1 MEEKIRI
8 LITKPGLDTHERGAK
23 LISRTLIE
31 AGMEVIYMAQTNLTI
46 AQIISGAI
54 EEDVNLIGLSIL
66 SGAHLTIC
74 RHIMDELKKRNID
87 DMPVIVGGVIPKNDV
102 QKLKEIGI
110 REVFGPGTPTETVVE
125 YVKQT
130 VKGSMRRSSK

>member
-1 MEEKIRI
+1 MEEKLRI
-8 LITKPGLDTHERGAK
+8 LIAKPGLDTHERGAK

-46 AQIISGAI
+46 AQIISCAI

-66 SGAHLTIC
+66 SGAHLSIC
-74 RHIMDELKKRNID
+74 CHITDELKKRTIN
-87 DMPVIVGGVIPKNDV
+87 DMPVIVGGVIPKHDV
-102 QKLKEIGI
+102 PKLKQMGI
-110 REVFGPGTPTETVVE
+110 REVFGPGTPTDTVVE

-130 VKGSMRRSSK
+130 VKGSRRRP

>member
-1 MEEKIRI
+1 MEEKLRI
-8 LITKPGLDTHERGAK
+8 LIAKPGLDTHERGAK
-23 LISRTLIE
+23 LISRTLME

-46 AQIISGAI
+46 GQIISCAI

-74 RHIMDELKKRNID
+74 CNIMDELKKRNID
-87 DMPVIVGGVIPKNDV
+87 DMPVIVGGVIPKHDIP
-102 QKLKEIGI
+102 KLKEMGV
-110 REVFGPGTPTETVVE
+110 REVFGSGTSTETIVE

-130 VKGSMRRSSK
+130 VKGSRRRP

>member
-1 MEEKIRI
+1 MEEKLRI
-8 LITKPGLDTHERGAK
+8 LIAKPGLDTHERGAK

-46 AQIISGAI
+46 GQIISCAI

-74 RHIMDELKKRNID
+74 CNIMDELKKRNID
-87 DMPVIVGGVIPKNDV
+87 DMPVIVGGVIPKHDIP
-102 QKLKEIGI
+102 KLKEMGV
-110 REVFGPGTPTETVVE
+110 REVFGPGTPTDNVVE

-130 VKGSMRRSSK
+130 VRGNRQRP

>member
-1 MEEKIRI
+1 MEEKLRI
-8 LITKPGLDTHERGAK
+8 LIAKPGLDTHERGAK

-46 AQIISGAI
+46 AQIISCAI

-66 SGAHLTIC
+66 SGAHLSIC
-74 RHIMDELKKRNID
+74 CHIMDELKKRTIN
-87 DMPVIVGGVIPKNDV
+87 DMPVIVGGVIPKHDV
-102 QKLKEIGI
+102 PKLKEMGI

-130 VKGSMRRSSK
+130 VKGSRRRP